1 MHFLKKLTLLVL
13 VFISFEITAGAR
25 PDPGYPADLEQL
37 HKNVWNE
44 ILHGSIGTDT
54 LQALIS
60 RMNDRGAWPDINYTS
75 KQRGDW
81 PTAAHLNRLQAM
93 AKAYQKPG
101 TDFFHNPE
109 LLKKIN
115 MALNYWLENDFQCPN
130 WWYPEIGVPM
140 ALAPTLI
147 LMEDEL
153 SKAQMD
159 SGIKILDRAKIG
171 MTGQNKVWLSGNV
184 LLKALLLRDDATI
197 RDAANSIQQELKVSM
212 GEGIQPDGSFHQHG
226 PQIQFGNYGLAYVGD
241 MIKWIRMLRNTP
253 FYFDESKM
261 SILRNYLLN
270 GQQWITWKNQMDISA
285 CGRQLFVNAQRGKAR
300 NLADDFRQME
310 TLDPANAELYKK
322 ASQYETL
329 NGNRHFWC
337 SDFQV
342 QRTPD
347 YYFSVK
353 MCSDRV
359 IGAESC
365 NSENIRGYYLGDG
378 ATYLY
383 QSGKEYENIFP
394 FWDWKKIPG
403 TTTQQ
408 DDKELPVLT
417 ASGYRIP
424 TNFVGGV
431 SDGKSGIA
439 IMDYN
444 RDGVS
449 AKKAWFIFNDQVV
462 CLGAGITS
470 STGIPVTTSVNQSFL
485 NGDVMIKTKS
495 EKILPA
501 ESAEALSPK
510 WILHDQTG
518 YFFPEGGNLKL
529 ETKTVTGSW
538 NRVASKYKDEPI
550 QAGIFKLWF
559 EHGANPSGKT
569 YAYCLVP
576 KADKTKM
583 QQLEANPSFRILKN
597 GTDVQAVVSSDQKW
611 RGIVFY
617 QAGKSEL
624 MGGIGTDQPCVVML
638 KKEKGGL
645 SVSVSDPTQK
655 LSQIRLTLKGS
666 YQAEHPSVKMQ
677 GEHGNSILLISLP
690 KDEEAGK
697 TVSFVL
703 NPKK

>member
-1 MHFLKKLTLLVL
+1 MKPTLLIIFFVAL
-13 VFISFEITAGAR
+13 TTFTTAQSN
-25 PDPGYPADLEQL
+25 PGYPANLEQL
-37 HKNVWNE
+37 HQNVWSE
-44 ILHGSIGTDT
+44 FMRGSFGGDT
-54 LQALIS
+54 LKALIN
-60 RMNDRGAWPDINYTS
+60 RMNEHGAWPDIDYTS

-81 PTAAHLNRLQAM
+81 PTAAHLNRLQAL
-93 AKAYQKPG
+93 AKAYQKTG
-101 TDFFHNPE
+101 TNFFHNPE

-115 MALNYWLENDFQCPN
+115 MALNYWLDNDFQCPN

-147 LMEDEL
+147 LLEDEL
-153 SKAQMD
+153 SKEQMAK
-159 SGIKILDRAKIG
+159 GIKILDRAKIG

-184 LLKALLLRDDATI
+184 LLKSLLLRDEATI
-197 RDAANSIQQELKVSM
+197 RKAASSIQEELKVGL

-241 MIKWIRMLRNTP
+241 MIKWIRMLRKTP

-261 SILRNYLLN
+261 SILRDYLLN

-285 CGRQLFVNAQRGKAR
+285 CGRQLFVDAQRGKAAS
-300 NLADDFRQME
+300 LARDFRQME
-310 TLDPANAELYKK
+310 TLDPANAEQYKK
-322 ASQYETL
+322 ANQYETL
-329 NGNRHFWC
+329 TGNRHFWC

-359 IGAESC
+359 AGAESC
-365 NSENIRGYYLGDG
+365 NSENLCGYYLGDG

-383 QSGKEYENIFP
+383 QSGKEYDNIFP

-403 TTTQQ
+403 TTAQQ
-408 DDKELPVLT
+408 DSKELPVLT
-417 ASGYRIP
+417 AAGYRLP
-424 TNFVGGV
+424 TDFVGGV
-431 SDGKSGIA
+431 SDGQTGIA
-439 IMDYN
+439 AMDYR

-449 AKKAWFIFNDQVV
+449 AKKAWFIFNNQIV
-462 CLGAGITS
+462 CLGAGITCAS
-470 STGIPVTTSVNQSFL
+470 GVPVATSVNQSFL

-501 ESAEALSPK
+501 ESSEELSPK

-518 YFFPEGGNLKL
+518 YFVPDGGNLKL

-538 NRVASKYKDEPI
+538 NLVASKYKDDPI

-559 EHGANPSGKT
+559 DHGVNPSGKT

-611 RGIVFY
+611 GGIVFY

-624 MGGIGTDQPCVVML
+624 MGGIASDQPCIVML
-638 KKEKGGL
+638 KKENGRL
-645 SVSVSDPTQK
+645 SVCVSDPTHK
-655 LSQIRLTLKGS
+655 LEQIQLTLKGNF
-666 YQAEHPSVKMQ
+666 Q
-677 GEHGNSILLISLP
+677 GNSETVKTKQITDGTELLVNLP
-690 KDEEAGK
+690 KGNEAGK
-697 TVSFVL
+697 TVTIDLTS
-703 NPKK
+703 K